1 MSLEVEEKMS
11 DIVIRVILSF
21 AFTVIIL
28 WIIYNIIRSIIVV
41 EETKETTPTTLG
53 SVLVYTELAKKIEE
67 GKAFSS
73 SKRFELA
80 GNGSV
85 SILFNN
91 KSDKEVKIVSVEID
105 TEANISIDIYDNVNV
120 VSSGDKWDIRNL
132 NLGSDYMTS
141 VEIEDGGN
149 YTVVTRVIHQTI
161 GFGGIKNFATG
172 SRSDVGEEVIIPP
185 NQNIM
190 LVVTNPTS
198 NNINISV
205 RFLFYES

>member
-149 YTVVTRVIHQTI
+149 YTGGEQIHQTI

-190 LVVTNPTS
+190 LVVTNPSS